1 MKSDFSYKKQYD
13 WIPNLRF
20 STFLRVGVKLPF
32 VCTYNSEPMG
42 ELDKCLHYYQ
52 CHSHNC
58 AKISKNQTLAH
69 SVLFCVVSS
78 LLCPIAHMARIVL
91 SNKTENAQ
99 LFRIFLPICEVESWR
114 KKASGRLAK
123 TVRHETIRRVR
134 AYQISHLISLLRLF
148 ITYTLG
154 RHPDVQLQRKT
165 WFWENGLWE

>member
-13 WIPNLRF
+13 WISNLRF

-32 VCTYNSEPMG
+32 VCTYNLEPMG

-69 SVLFCVVSS
+69 SLLFCVVSS

-91 SNKTENAQ
+91 SNKTESEQ
-99 LFRIFLPICEVESWR
+99 LFRIFYPFVKQKADVKKQVVDWPKPWDTRQSDESAR
-114 KKASGRLAK
+114 IKFR
-123 TVRHETIRRVR
+123 T
-134 AYQISHLISLLRLF
+134 
-148 ITYTLG
+148 
-154 RHPDVQLQRKT
+154 
-165 WFWENGLWE
+165 